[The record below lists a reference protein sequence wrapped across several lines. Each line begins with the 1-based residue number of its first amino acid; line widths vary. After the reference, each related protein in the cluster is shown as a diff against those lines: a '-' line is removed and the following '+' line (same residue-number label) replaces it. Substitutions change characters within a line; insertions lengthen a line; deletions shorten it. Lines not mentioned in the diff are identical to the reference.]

1 MALVLLFPFLF
12 MAPKPGIQIQ
22 PRSSILEKMPMIFG
36 KRGVPVFSSQ
46 LELSSSRLS
55 QLQDSVESAADYQA
69 SQLSDENKDESNE
82 DLDLRPHTG
91 AVMRSTSDYQRLCVK
106 LSDLLM
112 IFLSI
117 CGKDS
122 GGITSDGRSEKGEN
136 PAAADSEELTDG
148 ASSPASDQDWLD
160 AGGTGEGYVKRK
172 SVLGRMPSFFGKRN
186 VEKTYRKDRVS
197 RMPMLFGKRSD
208 EGTHHSIHN
217 NHDKSAEEAQIY
229 LYNLANLMRGART
242 NDGR

>member
-160 AGGTGEGYVKRK
+160 AGARVKDTLNEK
-172 SVLGRMPSFFGKRN
+172 AFWGGCHPFSGSVMLRRPTAKTVSAGCQCCLGSVVMRAPTTASTTTMTKAPK
-186 VEKTYRKDRVS
+186 KH
-197 RMPMLFGKRSD
+197 RS
-208 EGTHHSIHN
+208 
-217 NHDKSAEEAQIY
+217 IY
-229 LYNLANLMRGART
+229 IILQT
-242 NDGR
+242 